1 MPLLKSPEQIAQEIL
16 NQIENL
22 LPENPPVINKA
33 ILLFNIESLTIQIL
47 DYCNRQDIPRALE
60 MNIVEMF
67 LNKINAECSER
78 NLEDIDIKSLKRL
91 KMDDTEFE
99 FNYSEQS
106 NTEKDTNYFF
116 EKLRPNL
123 NIYRKL
129 KGFK

>member
-22 LPENPPVINKA
+22 LPENPPVINKV

>member
-1 MPLLKSPEQIAQEIL
+1 MHPPKTPKQIAQEIL

-22 LPENPPVINKA
+22 LPENPPTLNKA
-33 ILLFNIESLTIQIL
+33 LLLFNIESLVIQIL
-47 DYCNRQDIPRALE
+47 DYCNRKDLPRVLE

-67 LNKINAECSER
+67 FNKVNSER
-78 NLEDIDIKSLKRL
+78 RENNLEDIDIRNLKSL
-91 KMDDTEFE
+91 KMDDTEFV

-106 NTEKDTNYFF
+106 NVEKDTNYFF

-123 NIYRKL
+123 NVYRKL

>member
-33 ILLFNIESLTIQIL
+33 VLLFNIESLTIQIL